1 VSYFWSDQFGHRV
14 EYVGHHDPADTVT
27 IDTVT
32 TDEGA
37 ESGWT
42 AQWHDAA
49 GELTAALA
57 IDQPKYVA
65 AVRTELLD
73 APLTRR

>member
-1 VSYFWSDQFGHRV
+1 VPYFWSDQFGHRV

-27 IDTVT
+27 ID
-32 TDEGA
+32 EYA
-37 ESGWT
+37 ESSWT

-57 IDQPKYVA
+57 VDQPKYVA
-65 AVRTELLD
+65 AVRTELLVRMD